1 MKKVNEG
8 ENLLNRNAVTTL
20 TQQQQAAIE
29 HLNEWRV
36 GALFMEPGTGKTRAA
51 MTLINSTPCSDCF
64 WIGPLRTFPAIQME
78 MAKWGGMKMPTSCW
92 GVESLSMS
100 DRIYMNLLSEV
111 EKARDPFIVVDE
123 SLKIKNAEA
132 KRTQRVLEIGK
143 RARWKLVLNGTPVT
157 RNLMDMW
164 PQMEFLSPKI
174 LSMSLREFKNT
185 FLKWTRVTK
194 RDGYR
199 QYTKE
204 YVTGMENVDYLHSLI
219 RHYVYECD
227 LQLKIQQKWN
237 TVGYNISDESRERYN
252 EVKDDYL
259 KDEMLEWRNNN
270 IFMAMTTDMQRT
282 YHTDEAKLD
291 AVRMILRTVDPQKTI
306 IFCRWV
312 DSRELCA
319 DTFKDCAVLSMQKE
333 SLGLNLQQYTTT
345 IYFDKVWDYAL
356 YQQSTRRTFRTGQEQ
371 DCHYYEL
378 TANTGLDAMIDRN
391 IRNKVTMSEYL
402 KRVSLEELRKTL

>member
-1 MKKVNEG
+1 MNEY
-8 ENLLNRNAVTTL
+8 
-20 TQQQQAAIE
+20 TQQQQEAID
-29 HLNEWRV
+29 HLREWRV

-78 MAKWGGMKMPTSCW
+78 MAKWGGMRMPTSCW

-174 LSMSLREFKNT
+174 LSMSLRDFKNT

-227 LQLKIQQKWN
+227 LHLKIQQKWH

-282 YHTDEAKLD
+282 YHTDDAKLD
-291 AVRMILRTVDPQKTI
+291 AVRMILRDVDPRKTI

-312 DSRELCA
+312 DSRELCQ
-319 DTFKDCAVLSMQKE
+319 DTFKNCAVLSMQKE

-378 TANTGLDAMIDRN
+378 TANTGLDAMIDKN